1 MKKTCFLCDYQGEM
15 QIKSS
20 VENRNIFKCPNCSV
34 QFMHPQTSEEE
45 LNQIYSNENYPTC
58 SFDKGFENEIIKMKR
73 KTFNNILNKVIS
85 YCKGGNILDIGCS
98 SGILLEEAK
107 LLGFNPYGIEISEYA
122 SSIAKKRIGED
133 KIYNGSL
140 ENAPFKKNYFNL
152 ITMIDIIEHVRNP
165 IDALLKAREYLNITI
180 NSNGGGYIMM
190 TVPNTNSFTHNIM
203 GKKWTQ
209 YKFEHLF
216 YFNKKN
222 IEILANKTGFKIIYF
237 KSALKTMTLK
247 YMRDQFNVYKLFPI
261 TQLLNIINRIP
272 IINKLKFKIRL
283 GESLIILK
291 KI

>member
-1 MKKTCFLCDYQGEM
+1 MKCFLCDYQGEM

-165 IDALLKAREYLNITI
+165 IDALLKAREYLNITT
-180 NSNGGGYIMM
+180 NSNGGGGVLYDY
-190 TVPNTNSFTHNIM
+190 NS
-203 GKKWTQ
+203 
-209 YKFEHLF
+209 
-216 YFNKKN
+216 
-222 IEILANKTGFKIIYF
+222 
-237 KSALKTMTLK
+237 
-247 YMRDQFNVYKLFPI
+247 
-261 TQLLNIINRIP
+261 
-272 IINKLKFKIRL
+272 
-283 GESLIILK
+283 
-291 KI
+291 